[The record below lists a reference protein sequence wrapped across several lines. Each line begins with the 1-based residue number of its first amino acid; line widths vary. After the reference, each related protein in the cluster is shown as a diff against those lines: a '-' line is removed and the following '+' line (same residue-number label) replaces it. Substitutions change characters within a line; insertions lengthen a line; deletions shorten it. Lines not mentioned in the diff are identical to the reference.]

1 MADQPI
7 DPGRLTAWIEDMRAQ
22 VKRIEMAQRRPD
34 TRSNAADHA
43 PYRKRRRKRAS
54 GAVWLQRHTMTQ

>member
-7 DPGRLTAWIEDMRAQ
+7 DPGRLAAWIEDMRAQ
-22 VKRIEMAQRRPD
+22 VKRIETAQRRPD
-34 TRSNAADHA
+34 MRANAADHA

-54 GAVWLQRHTMTQ
+54 EAIGLPRHIMTQ